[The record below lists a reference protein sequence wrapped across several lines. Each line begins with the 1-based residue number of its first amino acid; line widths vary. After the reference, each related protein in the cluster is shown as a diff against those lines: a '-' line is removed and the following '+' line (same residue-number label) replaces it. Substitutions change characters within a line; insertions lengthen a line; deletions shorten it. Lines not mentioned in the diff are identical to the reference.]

1 MRRPHRRAKR
11 QTVAAELQ
19 EMAHAPT
26 SYTCGPARKPDF
38 LFALVVR
45 RLIPFMA
52 TMTKVAQSPT
62 ASADAAF
69 YLPAGAFFRAN
80 LPTALTFDD
89 VSLATLYSEILPK
102 DADTSTALS
111 DTLRLQI
118 PVISSDMDTVTESR
132 MAIAMALNG
141 GLGLIHYNMAPKDQI
156 KEVAR
161 VKRHIHGLI
170 QDPITVTPSQLIGE
184 ILAMIETKRFA
195 FSTFPVVDENGR
207 LAGLLS
213 GNVVKDRYKT
223 KRVADVMTARAGLIT
238 EKESAVAKD
247 PIRAAD
253 HFFSSH
259 VGLNKMLVVDGEDHL
274 RGLVTSSDVEK
285 ITSESKSRRKPAR
298 DAQFRLV
305 VGAALS
311 PVRKSDGSLDRDRI
325 LEHVSHL
332 VAEHVDCLA
341 VSTAHGH
348 TTGVGDVVK
357 LIRAAHRGLT
367 LVAGNV
373 TSAAGV
379 EFLADCG
386 ASAIKVGQGPGSIC
400 TTRVVAGVGIPQLT
414 ALYVAS
420 TAARVKGVRL
430 IADGGI
436 TKSGDIV
443 KALTLS
449 DAVICGGLLAGCRE
463 APGEIMEISGKVYK
477 QYRGMGSLTAMKAG
491 SAARYGH
498 DKNDNTRK
506 VAAEGIEALKEV
518 SGSVDDVLA
527 NLIGGVQSGMGYLG
541 AANLPELR
549 AKARF
554 VRVSPAGQK
563 EAAPHDVIEVS
574 TRKN

>member
-1 MRRPHRRAKR
+1 M
-11 QTVAAELQ
+11 
-19 EMAHAPT
+19 
-26 SYTCGPARKPDF
+26 
-38 LFALVVR
+38 
-45 RLIPFMA
+45 I
-52 TMTKVAQSPT
+52 KVASP
-62 ASADAAF
+62 ANAGADSDF
-69 YLPAGAFFRAN
+69 YLPADAFFHAN

-111 DTLRLQI
+111 ETLRLQI

-141 GLGLIHYNMAPKDQI
+141 GLGLIHYNMPAKEQV

-170 QDPITVTPSQLIGE
+170 QDPITVTPAQLIGDV
-184 ILAMIETKRFA
+184 LAMIEAKRFA
-195 FSTFPVVDENGR
+195 FSTFPVVDSEGH
-207 LAGLLS
+207 LVGLLS

-223 KRVADVMTARAGLIT
+223 KPVAEVMTPRAHLIT
-238 EKESAVAKD
+238 EDESAVAND
-247 PIRAAD
+247 PIKAAD
-253 HFFSSH
+253 YFFSTH
-259 VGLNKMLVVDGEDHL
+259 VGLNKMLVVDRADRL

-285 ITSESKSRRKPAR
+285 ITGEAKARRKPAR
-298 DAQFRLV
+298 DSRFRLV

-311 PVRKSDGSLDRDRI
+311 PMRRADGSLDREKI
-325 LEHVSHL
+325 LAHVGHL
-332 VAEHVDCLA
+332 VDEQVDAIA

-348 TTGVGDVVK
+348 TAGVGDVVK
-357 LIRAAHRGLT
+357 ILHDAFPQLT
-367 LVAGNV
+367 LIAGNV

-379 EFLADCG
+379 SFLAECG
-386 ASAIKVGQGPGSIC
+386 SSAIKIGQGPGSIC
-400 TTRVVAGVGIPQLT
+400 TTRIVAGVGIPQLT

-420 TAARVKGVRL
+420 TATKIGGVKL

-436 TKSGDIV
+436 AKSGDIV
-443 KALTLS
+443 KALTLA

-477 QYRGMGSLTAMKAG
+477 QYRGMGSLAAMKAG

-498 DKNDNTRK
+498 DKNDTTRK

-518 SGSVDDVLA
+518 SGSVDDVLG

-541 AANLPELR
+541 AANLAELR

-554 VRVSPAGQK
+554 IRVSPAGQK
-563 EAAPHDVIEVS
+563 EASPHDVVEVS
-574 TRKN
+574 TRTSSA